1 MEAFGWHD
9 EEKLSVAFF
18 HLSRKEKKSFPHSH
32 ERCLGGICWVLSCLG
47 KGCVLSSLS
56 PTYAY
61 WFIMFS
67 ISYHDMNALIFF
79 SLFFPL
85 SAHFLVFLAAAALAF
100 SNRSLLC
107 VVCVWLWGEGGARGC
122 QLTFVFFLYKNFSCF
137 LFLYKI
143 IISLFSSLTDV
154 FFFPGNF
161 PPGSSSHVWQTFFPT
176 LLLCNHARNS
186 NTLHSRDGRG
196 GARGGGG

>member
-1 MEAFGWHD
+1 MRNVRG
-9 EEKLSVAFF
+9 VYVGCF
-18 HLSRKEKKSFPHSH
+18 HV
-32 ERCLGGICWVLSCLG
+32 LGRGVS
-47 KGCVLSSLS
+47 VLSSLY

-107 VVCVWLWGEGGARGC
+107 VVCVW
-122 QLTFVFFLYKNFSCF
+122 
-137 LFLYKI
+137 
-143 IISLFSSLTDV
+143 
-154 FFFPGNF
+154 
-161 PPGSSSHVWQTFFPT
+161 
-176 LLLCNHARNS
+176 
-186 NTLHSRDGRG
+186 
-196 GARGGGG
+196 